1 MLESIIWKVIPSYN
15 PSCEKRILARILY
28 FNSNVYMLQVMDDI
42 PQQQETTFI
51 RPHIIKLPVH
61 MPGFGINAEQTYLND
76 KIHNAGN
83 P

>member
-1 MLESIIWKVIPSYN
+1 
-15 PSCEKRILARILY
+15 
-28 FNSNVYMLQVMDDI
+28 MLQVMDDI

-61 MPGFGINAEQTYLND
+61 IPGFGINAEQTNLKD
-76 KIHNAGN
+76 KIHNSGI